1 MIGRTQDPPVFASDG
16 DQPLLAFN
24 SFLGLLFQ
32 INGCTQHAQHSA
44 TLAAAESAALEGLRG
59 EGLTAQRRR
68 LLIFRPLLGSMTG
81 EHKLQTLTL
90 TLTLTLNPHPNPN
103 PKPEP

>member
-1 MIGRTQDPPVFASDG
+1 MCLFELLLPRS
-16 DQPLLAFN
+16 PLLAFN

-44 TLAAAESAALEGLRG
+44 ALSAAESAALEGLRG

-81 EHKLQTLTL
+81 EHTLQTRTLTL
-90 TLTLTLNPHPNPN
+90 TLTLTITLTLTLTLTIILLPYP
-103 PKPEP
+103 

>member
-1 MIGRTQDPPVFASDG
+1 MCLFELLLPRS
-16 DQPLLAFN
+16 PLLAFN

-81 EHKLQTLTL
+81 EHKLQILTL
-90 TLTLTLNPHPNPN
+90 TLTLTLNPNPNPN

>member
-1 MIGRTQDPPVFASDG
+1 MCLFELLLPRS
-16 DQPLLAFN
+16 PLLAFN

-81 EHKLQTLTL
+81 EHKLQTRTL
-90 TLTLTLNPHPNPN
+90 TLPSP
-103 PKPEP
+103 